1 MTGRRQD
8 GFGVAAEEFAV
19 WLEQAGQE
27 GAPGADPEE
36 ARLLLDLMRD
46 YLDLGDPAE
55 LTPAGLRQL
64 LLDVYPRKVTV
75 LDRQD
80 TADTVPT
87 ARALMS
93 FLAKTGR
100 VKSPSALRG
109 ELDELEPMFGDAVMD
124 PARWGMARAFTQAMA
139 ADGVDFGDE
148 AAVADWI
155 AGHNARQ
162 RLDLPGEGEPA
173 GGYLG
178 DGDDYPDFDEEGY
191 IDFRETFGLPD
202 RLPPLRLPGQAELAH
217 AARGS
222 APLAAAWKLAAWAGD
237 GHKALTDDG
246 ELAPAEV
253 PEAARLLGID
263 TPPGV
268 AGAEDVPQLRQAWH
282 LARCLWFVDEDKGH
296 AVRPDDGDT
305 WPDGDDDDVLDI
317 WSQALGHLVAHSLAV
332 DDHGD
337 LFGDLLPGAAGG
349 GLVMALFLAREE
361 GLPRAECSDLA
372 RETAVSGLS
381 GAAARTRWAAW
392 QRAHGDMG
400 DTLLERLSVHGAVEI
415 GDTMARLTPLG
426 LWQMREELTGE
437 VDIPLLPAPA
447 EMTAKDLVEFC
458 AEASESEM
466 DRERDAWLAT
476 RSAEQAVRELLRIA
490 ECGCGERMIGASLA
504 TSIGA
509 AGEPAW
515 RDALDHPELRPYAKL
530 ALNQIAGRDPATD
543 PLPGIEVGADDAV
556 AMLGDVVAATAGQ
569 LTAAELSATLR
580 QTVPAGQEEQVI
592 ERMWRSD
599 HPAAVPALTALGRH
613 HPDKKI
619 AKAARKAAFKAR
631 SRS

>member
-1 MTGRRQD
+1 MTGRRRD
-8 GFGVAAEEFAV
+8 RFGVAAKEFAV

-27 GAPGADPEE
+27 GAPRADPGE

-46 YLDLGDPAE
+46 YLGLADPGE
-55 LTPAGLRQL
+55 LTPGDLHHL
-64 LLDVYPRKVTV
+64 LLEVYPRKVTV
-75 LDRQD
+75 LDAQD

-87 ARALMS
+87 IRALVS
-93 FLAKTGR
+93 FLAETGR
-100 VKSPSALRG
+100 LKSPAALRD
-109 ELDELEPMFGDAVMD
+109 ELDQLEPMFGDAVMD

-155 AGHNARQ
+155 AGHNAGHRPG
-162 RLDLPGEGEPA
+162 LPGDGEPA
-173 GGYLG
+173 DGYLDDDDDHLDF
-178 DGDDYPDFDEEGY
+178 DGDDGL
-191 IDFRETFGLPD
+191 DFRKTFGLPD
-202 RLPPLRLPGQAELAH
+202 RLPPLRLPGQAELAR

-253 PEAARLLGID
+253 PEAARLLSID

-268 AGAEDVPQLRQAWH
+268 AGAEAVPQLRQAWH
-282 LARCLWFVDEDKGH
+282 LARCLWFVDEDNGH
-296 AVRPDDGDT
+296 AVRPDDGTT
-305 WPDGDDDDVLDI
+305 WPDDDDDEALDI
-317 WSQALGHLVAHSLAV
+317 WSQALGHLVAHSLEV
-332 DDHGD
+332 DDHGG
-337 LFGDLLPGAAGG
+337 LFGDLLTGAAGG
-349 GLVMALFLAREE
+349 GLIMALFLAREE
-361 GLPRAECSDLA
+361 GLPRSECSDLA
-372 RETAVSGLS
+372 RETAVSGLN

-392 QRAHGDMG
+392 QRAHGDIA
-400 DTLLERLSVHGAVEI
+400 DVLLERLSAHGAVEI
-415 GDTMARLTPLG
+415 GDAVARLTPLG

-458 AEASESEM
+458 AEASEAEM

-476 RSAEQAVRELLRIA
+476 RPAEQAVRELLHVA

-504 TSIGA
+504 TTIGA

-515 RDALDHPELRPYAKL
+515 REALGHPELRPYAKL
-530 ALNQIAGRDPATD
+530 ALNQIAGRDPASD
-543 PLPGIEVGADDAV
+543 PLPGMEVGPDDAV

-569 LTAAELSATLR
+569 LTGAELSATLR
-580 QTVPAGQEEQVI
+580 QAVPAGQEERVI

-599 HPAAVPALTALGRH
+599 HPAAVPVLTALGRH